1 MGWCSDG
8 AAQSSNLAPF
18 DASPPSLP
26 GLCVQGYGSDLRQI
40 ALKLAAEPKRCG
52 TRARVVVFTQGADS
66 TIVAS
71 NGTVTEY
78 PVDKLAPELLVDTNG
93 EHSRGQRERKEN
105 GRTERG
111 RGSRDIHHHPAPHQA
126 SGAPLL
132 LICVIRG

>member
-1 MGWCSDG
+1 M
-8 AAQSSNLAPF
+8 
-18 DASPPSLP
+18 
-26 GLCVQGYGSDLRQI
+26 QGYGSDLRQI

-93 EHSRGQRERKEN
+93 EQNRGGERSRRRNEGKDSIGLNQR
-105 GRTERG
+105 TPITTSAA
-111 RGSRDIHHHPAPHQA
+111 SRLWCPPSSA
-126 SGAPLL
+126 SAVGPPCLTSVCLSLSCGVCPL
-132 LICVIRG
+132 CRCG